1 MSREVEPDQRPQQD
15 EPDLSSLVDSF
26 DSFFTRREVE
36 PDQRPQQADPD
47 LLRLRLV
54 NRDDPDFR
62 SLVDS
67 FFTRLPQQDE
77 PRS

>member
-1 MSREVEPDQRPQQD
+1 MCRFLQREWPQQD

-54 NRDDPDFR
+54 TRDDPDFR

>member
-1 MSREVEPDQRPQQD
+1 MCRFLQREWPQQD
-15 EPDLSSLVDSF
+15 EPDLSSY
-26 DSFFTRREVE
+26 
-36 PDQRPQQADPD
+36 